1 MSFIGVQMARRMG
14 AAGRIDENLDRAVTT
29 RPSSTALLSVD
40 SLDRTQF
47 DSSGNALTNG
57 DAGNFII
64 NKNNNIF
71 NGFFNRIAMNEIVLD
86 WCIPNISPA
95 TFNNTIS
102 VTLSA
107 TTILTTIPTGFYNVS
122 ECLDEIVYQL
132 NRPTPDGF
140 GAGTFLV
147 EDRTGAS
154 WSSGSIGLAY
164 LATTA
169 GTNFTI
175 NITKLAQQ
183 MGLQIGT
190 SGSAFPVTC
199 PDILG
204 IRYIDFVSPQLTY
217 NQDLKDNTTNKDTRD
232 TLYRWV
238 FAYDNGPI
246 PLDVYGY
253 PILQGYKEFVTRR
266 YLNYPKQILWDP
278 SMPLGQ
284 LSFQVYD
291 DGGDLLNPADYD
303 GEMEYQ
309 MSLLFS
315 EN

>member
-1 MSFIGVQMARRMG
+1 MSFMSVQMARRGG
-14 AAGRIDENLDRAVTT
+14 ASAPINDGLDRAVTT
-29 RPSSTALLSVD
+29 RPASTALLSVD
-40 SLDRTQF
+40 SQDRAQF
-47 DSSGNALTNG
+47 DASGNLVSTGNAG
-57 DAGNFII
+57 DFTI
-64 NKNNNIF
+64 NKRQALF
-71 NGFFNRIAMNEIVLD
+71 NGFFNRIAMNELVLD
-86 WCIPNISPA
+86 WCVPNISA
-95 TFNNTIS
+95 TTFNNTIS
-102 VTLSA
+102 VTLSSV
-107 TTILTTIPTGFYNVS
+107 TVLTTIPTGFYNVS

-132 NRPTPDGF
+132 NLPSPNGF
-140 GAGTFLV
+140 GVGTFRV

-164 LATTA
+164 LATSA

-175 NITKLAQQ
+175 NITKLAEQ

-190 SGSAFPVTC
+190 AGAAFPVTC
-199 PDILG
+199 PNILG
-204 IRYIDFVSPQLTY
+204 IRYLDFVSSQLTY
-217 NQDLKDNTTNKDTRD
+217 NQDLKDNTTNPRTQDV
-232 TLYRWV
+232 LYRWV

-246 PLDVYGY
+246 PLDVYNY
-253 PILQGYKEFVTRR
+253 PILQGYKEFITRR

-278 SMPLGQ
+278 TAPLGQ

-291 DGGDLLNPADYD
+291 DGGDLLNPADYL